1 VSQFQTQLF
10 YFIMVKQPLTIAHRG
25 ASADA
30 PENTMA
36 AFLLAEKQG
45 ADMIEL
51 DVHFSKDGQVV
62 VMHDSSL
69 NRTTNGKGKIIDCNY
84 SDLKKL
90 DAGIKFSN
98 KFKGEKIPLLEDV
111 IKKIQLPLL
120 IEVKRSGRKSRGI
133 EKKII
138 KIISEHHAEHR
149 CFIQSF
155 ETSVLK
161 NFKALDSNLPLYK
174 LVTGNIPILP
184 LHIDSKL
191 QAGKITRYKWEA
203 INPNHLFVT
212 ESLVKKIHAKDKK
225 IFTWTVNKK
234 EDMKKLIDFG
244 VDGIITNYPAVLKSI
259 LDKS

>member
-1 VSQFQTQLF
+1 MQLF
-10 YFIMVKQPLTIAHRG
+10 SFKMSSRPLNIAHRG

-51 DVHFSKDGQVV
+51 DVHFTKDGQVV
-62 VMHDSSL
+62 VMHDNSL
-69 NRTTNGKGKIIDCNY
+69 DRTTNGKGKIIDCNY

-90 DAGIKFSN
+90 DAGIKFSS
-98 KFKGEKIPLLEDV
+98 KFKGERIPLLEDV
-111 IKKIQLPLL
+111 IKNTQLPLL
-120 IEVKRSGRKSRGI
+120 IEVKRSGRKFRGI

-161 NFKALDSNLPLYK
+161 NFKALNAHLPLYK

-191 QAGKITRYKWEA
+191 QVGKITRYKWEA

-212 ESLVKKIHAKDKK
+212 KSLVKKIHAKNKK
-225 IFTWTVNKK
+225 IYTWTVNKK
-234 EDMKKLIDFG
+234 EDMKKLIDYG